1 VVSVCVTVRSPSC
14 LSFRR
19 STAAAAAGG
28 IYRPISAVRAERSN
42 EWTASIL
49 QGIFTRKIVTALRDP
64 TETPKASW
72 GWGMGKAIPQP
83 NSESGER
90 HKLPQRG
97 SGLSGNDFGD
107 F

>member
-1 VVSVCVTVRSPSC
+1 M
-14 LSFRR
+14 
-19 STAAAAAGG
+19 
-28 IYRPISAVRAERSN
+28 SAVRAERSS

-49 QGIFTRKIVTALRDP
+49 QGIFTRKNCHCIKGSDRNAKGVV
-64 TETPKASW
+64 
-72 GWGMGKAIPQP
+72 GVGNGKGYPPPQP

-90 HKLPQRG
+90 RKLPQRS

>member
-1 VVSVCVTVRSPSC
+1 MSG
-14 LSFRR
+14 RR
-19 STAAAAAGG
+19 Q
-28 IYRPISAVRAERSN
+28 YCRVF
-42 EWTASIL
+42 L
-49 QGIFTRKIVTALRDP
+49 QEKIVTALRDP